1 MLTKTEAVVLRTIRY
16 GDQTMIAD
24 LLTREYGRLSFA
36 VRVSSS
42 AKAKVKRQLFQ
53 PSALISVEFDYRQRI
68 GVQKMKSAGILHP
81 YLTIPTNPYKVSL
94 AIFLTEFLCYAT
106 RSEQR
111 NVLLFDYIR
120 AGMEWLDGCT
130 SSFANFH
137 IVFMLRL
144 SHLLGF
150 YPNVET
156 SSDSRF
162 FDLRSGCFVAERP
175 SHLDFLMPEE
185 ASRIALIMRMN
196 YPTMHLFAMSHD
208 ERNRCLD
215 IILRFYRLH
224 IPGFP
229 ELKSL
234 EVLRELFRK

>member
-1 MLTKTEAVVLRTIRY
+1 MLTKTEAIVLRTVKY
-16 GDQTMIAD
+16 GDQTLIAD
-24 LLTREYGRLSFA
+24 LFTREYGRLSFA

-53 PSALISVEFDYRQRI
+53 PSALINVEFDYRQRI
-68 GVQKMKSAGILHP
+68 GVQKVRGVSTSRP
-81 YLTIPTNPYKVSL
+81 YLTIPTNPYKLTL

-130 SSFANFH
+130 GSFANFH

-156 SSDSRF
+156 HHDSRF
-162 FDLRSGCFVAERP
+162 FDLRSGCFVAECP
-175 SHLDFLMPEE
+175 SHLDFLKPDE
-185 ASRIALIMRMN
+185 ASKIALIMRMD
-196 YPTMHLFAMSHD
+196 YPTMHLFAMSHE

-234 EVLRELFRK
+234 EVLRELFRN